1 MPLDFKIA
9 QSYLDTVRGEDEE
22 RVFNPRDAS
31 DGDFKEFMVFLFLNQ
46 RASNAELR
54 KLVSDQADE
63 IAGLRTTITE
73 LTRDNNQAHLDK
85 DQSIT
90 ELKQEIADL
99 RADLQTE
106 RDNVST
112 INTKQKLL
120 YDRSI
125 DQERYSRG
133 FNLRMP
139 GVPECITKE
148 DRQREDCISKVK
160 EKFAQVGLGDVVI
173 ENAHRVGP
181 MTADPDKP
189 RQIIMKFLYRPEKK
203 QVWRKRKQLWDLNIK
218 IFEDLCKHDLD
229 IKMKYAK
236 EIQAKFDNGAKVW
249 FSGGFYYVNGVK
261 QTHMQ

>member
-85 DQSIT
+85 DQSIL

-99 RADLQTE
+99 RADL
-106 RDNVST
+106 
-112 INTKQKLL
+112 
-120 YDRSI
+120 
-125 DQERYSRG
+125 
-133 FNLRMP
+133 
-139 GVPECITKE
+139 
-148 DRQREDCISKVK
+148 
-160 EKFAQVGLGDVVI
+160 
-173 ENAHRVGP
+173 
-181 MTADPDKP
+181 
-189 RQIIMKFLYRPEKK
+189 
-203 QVWRKRKQLWDLNIK
+203 
-218 IFEDLCKHDLD
+218 
-229 IKMKYAK
+229 
-236 EIQAKFDNGAKVW
+236 
-249 FSGGFYYVNGVK
+249 
-261 QTHMQ
+261 